1 VSAAGGPTLGLLG
14 SGEFLPWAEE
24 VDIALIEA
32 AGAGTDRVLVAP
44 TASAP
49 EGKDVF
55 ERWATM
61 GLEHYRRIG
70 AAPEVLPLRTS
81 EDAGLPEVVDRLD
94 GAALVFFSG
103 GNPAYLAGVLRGT
116 PFLEWLWSSV
126 MAGETSL
133 GGCSAGASV
142 LGVTVPDPSTRQMS
156 AEIWSDGLGFL
167 PVMISAHWDTLDRW
181 LPGLR
186 RFVLDS
192 VPDGLPHLAIEE
204 ETAAVGDG
212 RTFRVMGS
220 GGVILHRPGH
230 PDAKHASGETFSLVE
245 GTEEGGR
252 PPPGPEP
259 N

>member
-1 VSAAGGPTLGLLG
+1 MG

-24 VDIALIEA
+24 VDRLLIEA
-32 AGAGTDRVLVAP
+32 AGARTDRVLVAP

-49 EGKDVF
+49 EGEDVF

-61 GLEHYRRIG
+61 GLEHYRRMG
-70 AAPEVLPLRTS
+70 AAPEVLPLRSS
-81 EDAGLPEVVDRLD
+81 EDAARPEVVDRLE

-116 PFLEWLWSSV
+116 PFLGGLSAAIE
-126 MAGETSL
+126 AGETSF

-142 LGVTVPDPSTRQMS
+142 LGVRVPDPRSREVS

-181 LPGLR
+181 APGIR

-204 ETAAVGDG
+204 QTAAVGDG
-212 RTFRVMGS
+212 RTFQVLGS
-220 GGVILHRPGH
+220 GGVLVHRSGR
-230 PDAKHASGETFSLVE
+230 PDARHGPGETFSLVE
-245 GTEEGGR
+245 GT
-252 PPPGPEP
+252 
-259 N
+259 

>member
-1 VSAAGGPTLGLLG
+1 VPAEGGRTLGLMG

-24 VDIALIEA
+24 VDVALIEA
-32 AGAGTDRVLVAP
+32 AGSRSDRVLVAP

-49 EGKDVF
+49 EGKAVF

-70 AAPEVLPLRTS
+70 AAPEVLPLRTA
-81 EDAGLPEVVDRLD
+81 EDAARADVVDRLD

-103 GNPAYLAGVLRGT
+103 GNPAYLAGVLRST
-116 PFLEWLWSSV
+116 PFLELLLAGV
-126 MAGETSL
+126 EAGETSL

-142 LGVTVPDPSTRQMS
+142 LGARVPDPSSRRMS

-181 LPGLR
+181 APGIR
-186 RFVLDS
+186 TFVLDA

-204 ETAAVGDG
+204 QTAVVGDG
-212 RTFRVMGS
+212 QTFRVMGA
-220 GGVILHRPGH
+220 GEALVLRAGH
-230 PDAKHASGETFSLVE
+230 PDAHHASGETFSLV
-245 GTEEGGR
+245 TDS
-252 PPPGPEP
+252 
-259 N
+259 